1 MSFHRSGYQ
10 SHNESCRPKNG
21 MLMRAQA
28 FFHVTPEDTDQEKM
42 KLLRMANKLQDQQ
55 KEQKDSYMSE
65 EINRR
70 QTTGV
75 SYKGNY
81 SSAHQYHSQD
91 LHEGRF
97 SHSLDHSRGSGR
109 CNHGNM
115 LHQCHK
121 YSWIPFNISVT
132 RHYVFVSNMKI
143 YTGPIKRKI
152 VALQLHNAFVKQIL
166 IFRRIG
172 LLHRGNT

>member
-1 MSFHRSGYQ
+1 
-10 SHNESCRPKNG
+10 
-21 MLMRAQA
+21 MRAQA

-42 KLLRMANKLQDQQ
+42 KLLRMANKLQDQH

-121 YSWIPFNISVT
+121 YSWIPFKLMQQVVHIVLNVDHSCYPCSNISAYPSLVT
-132 RHYVFVSNMKI
+132 TCSFP
-143 YTGPIKRKI
+143 T
-152 VALQLHNAFVKQIL
+152 
-166 IFRRIG
+166 
-172 LLHRGNT
+172 